1 MDLRRTIHRHPEVGH
16 TEVRTTA
23 ALAEFLDASGL
34 APRVR
39 ESGTGLTVDVGEG
52 DGPMV
57 AFRSD
62 LDALPVTEQN
72 AVPYASEVPGLMH
85 ACGHDVHAAIGAGM
99 ARVMAAHGGLPGRA
113 RFIFQP
119 AEETIPGGA
128 EAMVREGVME
138 GVREI
143 MAFHVDPSIPPGT
156 VGVRAEAITGAS
168 DRFTVHL
175 TGPGGHTSR
184 PHQTVD
190 LVHAAGRLIVD
201 LPALLQRRNDPRN
214 PVVVVFGRVSGGSAE
229 NVIPTRIELGGT
241 VRLFD
246 LDLWRTLPPLVER
259 LVHEIVAPTGAAAA
273 IEYERGSPPVVNDAG
288 VIETIRA
295 AATEM
300 LGPDSVLPT
309 HRSLGSEDFSW
320 FLERAPGAL
329 IRLGSGL
336 PDRRVDLHSADFDI
350 DERAIPTGMLVG
362 SLALLRMMGAARP

>member
-295 AATEM
+295 AATEI